1 MRLTRTEAPA
11 ATLISAAEA
20 KEYCRVSHDHED
32 ALFGRLV
39 GAATGILDG
48 PGGILGRAMVTQTWS
63 VELPAWPVGR
73 FVVPVEPVQSLTIG
87 YHDAAGEAQTLA
99 SGAFEIA
106 TSPKA
111 RAEIVW
117 TEAFAAPALEAGRLY
132 PVAITVIAGHAADD
146 PDLDPLRVAMLELV
160 AHWWTNRSAVVT
172 GTITA
177 EVPWTVDAL
186 LAPYRR
192 HL

>member
-1 MRLTRTEAPA
+1 MRLTRTTAPA

-20 KEYCRVSHDHED
+20 KDYCRVKSDHED

-39 GAATGILDG
+39 GAATNLLDG

-63 VELPAWPVGR
+63 VELPAWPELR

-87 YHDAAGEAQTLA
+87 YHDAAGEVQTLPV
-99 SGAFEIA
+99 GAYEIV

-117 TEAFAAPALEAGRLY
+117 TRAFAAPLLDADRIY
-132 PVAITVIAGHAADD
+132 PVAITVTAGHAADH
-146 PDLDPLRVAMLELV
+146 PDLDPLRIAMLELV

-172 GTITA
+172 GAITA
-177 EVPWTVDAL
+177 EVPWKVDAL